1 MLKKSGIET
10 HVGLLK
16 KQCIQLNRI
25 FFTNQ
30 KKSRPYIILKSAQ
43 SLDGK
48 IALKNGESNW
58 ITNSESRKNS
68 HHIRSRVKGILV
80 GKNTAEQDNPSLTV
94 RLSKNELG
102 LDKGESIE
110 QPVKIVLGS
119 LNRSK
124 KVSKIFA
131 GNSKIIIASKQF
143 TKKSK
148 NVEYLEYRKKNFLEE
163 FLQDLL
169 DRNISSILV
178 EGGQKT
184 LNTFIMNNLFD
195 ELVLYTAPIFLGK
208 ESKDA
213 LSVHS
218 PSAIKKSMKLEMVK
232 LERFKDDIKTTYYN
246 NNL

>member
-1 MLKKSGIET
+1 MD
-10 HVGLLK
+10 
-16 KQCIQLNRI
+16 
-25 FFTNQ
+25 
-30 KKSRPYIILKSAQ
+30 Y
-43 SLDGK
+43 
-48 IALKNGESNW
+48 
-58 ITNSESRKNS
+58 
-68 HHIRSRVKGILV
+68 
-80 GKNTAEQDNPSLTV
+80 KNTAEQDNPSLTV

-131 GNSKIIIASKQF
+131 GNSKIIIASNQLA
-143 TKKSK
+143 KKSR
-148 NVEYLEYRKKNFLEE
+148 NVEYLKYRKKNFLEE